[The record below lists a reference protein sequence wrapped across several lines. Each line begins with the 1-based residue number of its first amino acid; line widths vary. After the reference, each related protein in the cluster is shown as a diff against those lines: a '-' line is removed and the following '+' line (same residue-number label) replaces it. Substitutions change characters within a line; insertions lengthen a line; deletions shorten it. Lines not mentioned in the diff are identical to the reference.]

1 MIGGDMDEQ
10 SGLEYLRWYESWRK
24 QKDEAAILEVQP
36 STTLAPEQRTKN
48 GYEDALE
55 ETR

>member
-1 MIGGDMDEQ
+1 MGHSDQDQ
-10 SGLEYLRWYESWRK
+10 LETLRWYEEWRRR
-24 QKDEAAILEVQP
+24 EAESAILEVQP

>member
-1 MIGGDMDEQ
+1 MEFSDQDQ
-10 SGLEYLRWYESWRK
+10 LETLRWYEGWRR
-24 QKDEAAILEVQP
+24 QQAEAAILEVKP

>member
-1 MIGGDMDEQ
+1 MDEQ